1 MRHLRPMQ
9 TFAIRPT
16 AHAALV
22 VVALAAS
29 PLVAGFPRPQGFVTD
44 AASVLT
50 DAVKAEAESLI
61 REAERKTT
69 AEIAV
74 ATVPS
79 LDGLSVEEY
88 ATRLFAEWGVGKKA
102 VDNGV
107 LILVAPV
114 ERAMRIE
121 VGYGLEP
128 ILPDA
133 LAGDIIRNDA
143 LPAFR
148 NGDYPGGVLA
158 SVRRVAALVEA
169 RHVVTAEE
177 RRRLQAAAE
186 SRPPPYFAIP
196 FLGMFIAVG
205 GFAVGIGLR
214 TRTVFPLLFG
224 SLFGGAPLL
233 MSFIPGLTA
242 APLILG
248 PLALAMVVLGYRKG
262 GSGMW
267 NQIAT
272 ASAAAASAPGR
283 GSWTMGKSPSSSS
296 RSSSSRLSGGSFGGG
311 RSGGGGASGRW

>member
-1 MRHLRPMQ
+1 
-9 TFAIRPT
+9 
-16 AHAALV
+16 
-22 VVALAAS
+22 
-29 PLVAGFPRPQGFVTD
+29 VTD
-44 AASVLT
+44 AASVLS
-50 DAVKAEAESLI
+50 AASKAEAEALI

-88 ATRLFAEWGVGKKA
+88 ATRLFKEWGVGKKGA
-102 VDNGV
+102 DNGV

-133 LAGDIIRNDA
+133 LAGDIIRNEA

-148 NGDYPGGVLA
+148 NGDYPAGILA
-158 SVRRVAALVEA
+158 SVRRVASLVEA

-177 RRRLQAAAE
+177 RQRLKAAAE
-186 SRPPPYFAIP
+186 TPPLPYFAIP

-214 TRTVFPLLFG
+214 TRRFFPLLFG

-233 MSFIPGLTA
+233 MSLIPGLTV

-272 ASAAAASAPGR
+272 AASVAGTARRR
-283 GSWTMGKSPSSSS
+283 GGWTMGKSSSSSGS
-296 RSSSSRLSGGSFGGG
+296 RSSSSSSSGGSFGGG